1 MQRNLPEFER
11 EVLMMPFEKILFP
24 VDFSDASEAM
34 VGDVITMARRFSAS
48 VTLLHAFNIV
58 HEHNLA
64 PRVDAPFGPEPGA
77 VPYIP
82 ALKELR
88 EVRQERLE
96 EFVRTHFSESGLAI
110 KVMVDDGDP
119 GLAIKWAAKQEQIGL
134 VMMATQGMGTF
145 RRMLL
150 GSLTAK
156 VLHDLDCP
164 VYTTSHEPGETPRS
178 SDGFKTILCAVR
190 MEPESDAA
198 LEIAG
203 IMARAFGARVCLLH
217 TRSGEHGHELR
228 KTALGVEDAFERAL
242 GKLGN
247 GGVAAQVRIVE
258 AEVPEAVRQAA
269 LEEEADLVVVG
280 RGHARATVSRIWSS
294 LYTVIRESPCP
305 VLSV

>member
-1 MQRNLPEFER
+1 
-11 EVLMMPFEKILFP
+11 MPFKRILFP
-24 VDFSDASEAM
+24 VDFSDASDAM
-34 VGDVITMARRFSAS
+34 VGDVIRMARRFEAS
-48 VTLLHAFNIV
+48 VTLLHAFDVV

-88 EVRQERLE
+88 EVRQKRLE
-96 EFVRTHFSESGLAI
+96 EFARAHLSASGLAV

-119 GLAIKWAAKQEQIGL
+119 GLAIKWAAEQEQIEL
-134 VMMATQGMGTF
+134 VMMATEGMGTV

-156 VLHDLDCP
+156 VLHDLACP
-164 VYTTSHEPGETPRS
+164 VYTTSHEPGETPRP
-178 SDGFKTILCAVR
+178 SDGFRTILCAVR

-198 LEIAG
+198 LEISGLLAQ
-203 IMARAFGARVCLLH
+203 AFGSRVCLLH
-217 TRSGEHGHELR
+217 TRSGEHGHEQR

-242 GKLGN
+242 GKLGKS
-247 GGVAAQVRIVE
+247 GAAAQVRIVE
-258 AEVPEAVRQAA
+258 AEVPEAVRQTAI
-269 LEEEADLVVVG
+269 EEEADLVVVG
-280 RGHARATVSRIWSS
+280 RGHARAAVSRIWSN